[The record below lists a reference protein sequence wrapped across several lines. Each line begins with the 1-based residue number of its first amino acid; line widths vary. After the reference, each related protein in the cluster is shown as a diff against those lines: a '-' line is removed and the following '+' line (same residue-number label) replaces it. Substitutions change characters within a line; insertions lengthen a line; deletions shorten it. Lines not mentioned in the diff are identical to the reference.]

1 MPGTVPDTGH
11 KIIYNTQKFPDL
23 RNLYSTE
30 ENILLKK
37 MTDYSMGIII
47 LGEKKIQTCLIENKS
62 WQDCGNN
69 YIGYAKESLSGEK
82 AFFS

>member
-1 MPGTVPDTGH
+1 
-11 KIIYNTQKFPDL
+11 
-23 RNLYSTE
+23 
-30 ENILLKK
+30 

-69 YIGYAKESLSGEK
+69 YIGYAKEFGGTNISKLNNEYQYIFYHSNENQLG
-82 AFFS
+82 AI